1 MLSYVLA
8 AVAEAIVT
16 FDNGMIGTIT
26 KSGKLALVAPN
37 GAMTATKYMPQYE
50 DYAKRNS
57 PIRIEHSIRIGK
69 DEYHYET
76 VWVDDDWSFENNCW
90 DFSIMDPADEMLDI
104 SVALADALNN
114 SRLRVKSLALAA

>member
-16 FDNGMIGTIT
+16 FDNGMVGTIT
-26 KSGKLALVAPN
+26 KGGKIALVAPN

-57 PIRIEHSIRIGK
+57 PIRIEHSISVGK
-69 DEYHYET
+69 DEYYYET
-76 VWVDDDWSFENNCW
+76 VWVDDEWDFENNRW
-90 DFSIMDPADEMLDI
+90 DFSIMDPA
-104 SVALADALNN
+104 AD
-114 SRLRVKSLALAA
+114 LAA